1 MVEVGVMKDILKR
14 YREGKLAHAFL
25 LETNDSNKCYQDVLE
40 LLKNINCPKEY
51 RDNCEEECN
60 ICRLINNDSLPS
72 LITIG
77 PEGQFIKKDQILS
90 LNPLPAHVFIF
101 GDVAWDYGLE
111 EDYIYA
117 KELLQP
123 LEDAGIQITLGL
135 GNHDRR
141 AAFFKVFPEYEQTT
155 KVAGRAV
162 SVVELPYADF
172 VMLDTLSELPEL
184 PPRKS
189 TNVFGELDE
198 AQLEWLKK
206 FLAESKRPVFL
217 GAHHPLGDLPALTE
231 LITHSPIVAGF
242 ICGHLHIWSKKA
254 YLLRPRKPEWMIPV
268 VELPS
273 TFYGDIGFATFRM
286 DPQGAILSFS
296 SQGFWWPEPAQN
308 PPPQWEARQ
317 KDLANETCRFIF
329 NKI

>member
-1 MVEVGVMKDILKR
+1 MNRREFTGALFALGAVALSPIACSPSQGARKEIDPNLTVFLSDIHICGELEGGKSLHYPNNPISLKQ
-14 YREGKLAHAFL
+14 H
-25 LETNDSNKCYQDVLE
+25 V
-40 LLKNINCPKEY
+40 
-51 RDNCEEECN
+51 
-60 ICRLINNDSLPS
+60 
-72 LITIG
+72 
-77 PEGQFIKKDQILS
+77 DQILS

-123 LEDAGIQITLGL
+123 LKEAGIQITLGL

-141 AAFFKVFPEYEQTT
+141 AAFFKVFPEYKETT

-254 YLLRPRKPEWMIPV
+254 YLLRPRKPERMIPV

>member
-1 MVEVGVMKDILKR
+1 MEGGKSIHYPNNPISLKENVDKIL
-14 YREGKLAHAFL
+14 
-25 LETNDSNKCYQDVLE
+25 T
-40 LLKNINCPKEY
+40 
-51 RDNCEEECN
+51 
-60 ICRLINNDSLPS
+60 
-72 LITIG
+72 
-77 PEGQFIKKDQILS
+77 

-123 LEDAGIQITLGL
+123 LKEAGIQITLGL

-141 AAFFKVFPEYEQTT
+141 AAFFKVFPEYKETT

-198 AQLEWLKK
+198 TQMEWLKR

-254 YLLRPRKPEWMIPV
+254 YLLRPRKPERMIPV